1 MLAERGYAVFAI
13 NYRLLKKEHNRYP
26 AAITDVRAAIQFL
39 RSHADELA
47 IDPSRIGLMG
57 DSAGAHLAS
66 LTALAQDE
74 PPFANRY

>member
-1 MLAERGYAVFAI
+1 SGRHPALVAVHGGDWAFADSRLYQYWGPLLAERGYAVFAI

-47 IDPSRIGLMG
+47 IDP
-57 DSAGAHLAS
+57 
-66 LTALAQDE
+66 
-74 PPFANRY
+74 